1 MLNVLFRSSRARN
14 SSKKKKK
21 IERRYKKEKKSI
33 CTYTYI
39 DIHTYVRIHTH
50 IRKKKNKRKRRNNSW
65 NNNNNNNIR
74 YPGKRHAFSLFNT
87 EARILAWQL
96 KCFWLRTEMI
106 RDDRADDPQ
115 ILVLASPNQSHFN
128 SPAIRSLPLSPSSSP
143 QACYHHFFFFFFSF
157 FFFFFFFF
165 LVQAHFSMHR
175 CIEF

>member
-1 MLNVLFRSSRARN
+1 MYIYVY
-14 SSKKKKK
+14 
-21 IERRYKKEKKSI
+21 RYTYI
-33 CTYTYI
+33 CTYT
-39 DIHTYVRIHTH
+39 HTYT
-50 IRKKKNKRKRRNNSW
+50 KKKNKRKRRNNSW